1 MSKTIHSR
9 IQHPAYPAAELKA
22 ANPVLLEGEL
32 VYESDTC
39 KHKIGDGATA
49 WNALPY
55 AGGGNFEGPISAS
68 NITQDANHRFVTDAE
83 KSVWNQACGQSSG
96 SPMHD
101 LFAAAGAVWDDA
113 TKSWT
118 VGTYTGLDNEQMAAI
133 YAQTNNALCS
143 GRWNMALQKR
153 TAPVNLPPAILAFTL
168 DSYISLENAT
178 EAFRESLFEEINL
191 VPLDSDSP
199 VHFPDNTTGVF
210 LRCSKLRRING
221 IMVPGNGLISRWF
234 VGCYALEKFD
244 LHNLQ
249 APLVLSSCSNITRD
263 TLYNLV
269 DRAYGGSGIMITV
282 HADVYAKLTDSA
294 NASWY
299 AINTLA
305 ISKQISFATI

>member
-1 MSKTIHSR
+1 MNKTIQSR
-9 IQHPAYPAAELKA
+9 IQHPVHTAATLTAK
-22 ANPVLLEGEL
+22 NPVLLKGEV
-32 VYESDTC
+32 VYESDTR

-55 AGGGNFEGPISAS
+55 AGGGDFEGPVSAS

-101 LFAAAGAVWDDA
+101 LFAAAGAVWDDS

-168 DSYISLENAT
+168 DSYISLENAA

-191 VPLDSDSP
+191 VPLNSD
-199 VHFPDNTTGVF
+199 
-210 LRCSKLRRING
+210 
-221 IMVPGNGLISRWF
+221 ISRTIQQACSCDARNYAGSTALWF
-234 VGCYALEKFD
+234 REMD
-244 LHNLQ
+244 
-249 APLVLSSCSNITRD
+249 
-263 TLYNLV
+263 
-269 DRAYGGSGIMITV
+269 
-282 HADVYAKLTDSA
+282 
-294 NASWY
+294 
-299 AINTLA
+299 
-305 ISKQISFATI
+305 

>member
-153 TAPVNLPPAILAFTL
+153 TAPVNLPPAILAF
-168 DSYISLENAT
+168 Y
-178 EAFRESLFEEINL
+178 
-191 VPLDSDSP
+191 
-199 VHFPDNTTGVF
+199 TG
-210 LRCSKLRRING
+210 
-221 IMVPGNGLISRWF
+221 F
-234 VGCYALEKFD
+234 VY
-244 LHNLQ
+244 
-249 APLVLSSCSNITRD
+249 
-263 TLYNLV
+263 
-269 DRAYGGSGIMITV
+269 
-282 HADVYAKLTDSA
+282 
-294 NASWY
+294 
-299 AINTLA
+299 
-305 ISKQISFATI
+305 